1 VLGHRVQLNTGNF
14 AASAVRIVFSNSSAQ
29 WGGVHVMT
37 ELLARGLSQRG
48 HEVTIFGARN
58 SMLEE
63 RMRGIA
69 PFEPILHG
77 MDLHPRTVW
86 RAASALRRH
95 RVDVVL
101 ALMKKDVRLTVP
113 AASLL
118 RIPSVVRH
126 PNDRPLKGWIYDR
139 ALFGALP
146 ALHVANSFAT
156 RSTLV
161 DSAPWLD
168 PARVVVIHNGVDPA
182 NVDSAVPAELGLP
195 PASLVVGFAG
205 RLEERK
211 GLYDLIAAW
220 PRIMEAVPHARLVIA
235 GRGRDEAKA
244 WEQSSGMSGIH
255 WLGYRSDVPSVLHS
269 VDIAVVPSHWE
280 GFGII
285 AAEAMLAR
293 LPVVA
298 ANASS
303 LPEIIRDG
311 QEGLLVPP
319 RDPAALADAV
329 IRLARDPGLRKK
341 LGEAGRSRVLT
352 EFSAMRMVDSFEK
365 VLRSVVKA

>member
-1 VLGHRVQLNTGNF
+1 M
-14 AASAVRIVFSNSSAQ
+14 RIVLSNSSVE
-29 WGGVHVMT
+29 WGGVHVIT
-37 ELLARGLSQRG
+37 EVLARGLSGRG
-48 HEVTIFGARN
+48 HDVTIFGAPN

-77 MDLHPRTVW
+77 MDLHPGTVW
-86 RAASALRRH
+86 RAAAALRRY
-95 RVDVVL
+95 RTDVVL
-101 ALMKKDVRLTVP
+101 ALMKKDVRFTVP
-113 AASLL
+113 AARLL
-118 RIPSVVRH
+118 GIPSVVRH

-156 RSTLV
+156 RSTLLA
-161 DSAPWLD
+161 SAPWLD
-168 PARVVVIHNGVDPA
+168 PARVVVIYNGVDPA
-182 NVDSAVPAELGLP
+182 KVDAALPAELGV
-195 PASLVVGFAG
+195 PAGSLVVGFAG
-205 RLEERK
+205 RLEQRK

-220 PRIMEAVPHARLVIA
+220 PRIVEAVPHACLVIA

-244 WEQSSGMSGIH
+244 WEKSSGMNGIH
-255 WLGYRSDVPSVLHS
+255 WLGYRADVPSVLHS

-293 LPVVA
+293 VPVVA

-303 LPEIIRDG
+303 LPEIIRDE
-311 QEGLLVPP
+311 QEGLLIPP

-329 IRLARDPGLRKK
+329 IRLARDPGLRKR
-341 LGEAGRSRVLT
+341 LGEAGRLRVLT
-352 EFSAMRMVDSFEK
+352 EFSAPRMVDSFEN
-365 VLRSVVKA
+365 VLRSVVKP

>member
-1 VLGHRVQLNTGNF
+1 
-14 AASAVRIVFSNSSAQ
+14 
-29 WGGVHVMT
+29 
-37 ELLARGLSQRG
+37 
-48 HEVTIFGARN
+48 
-58 SMLEE
+58 
-63 RMRGIA
+63 MRGIA
-69 PFEPILHG
+69 PFEPILQG

-86 RAASALRRH
+86 RAGAALRRH
-95 RVDVVL
+95 RADVVL
-101 ALMKKDVRLTVP
+101 AMMKKDVRFTVP
-113 AASLL
+113 AARLL
-118 RIPSVVRH
+118 GIPSVVRH

-156 RSTLV
+156 RSTLLS
-161 DSAPWLD
+161 SASWLD
-168 PARVVVIHNGVDPA
+168 PSRVVVIHNGIDPA
-182 NVDSAVPAELGLP
+182 KVDSAQPAELGVAP
-195 PASLVVGFAG
+195 GSLVIGFAG
-205 RLEERK
+205 RLEQRK

-220 PRIMEAVPHARLVIA
+220 PRIIEAVPHARLVIA
-235 GRGRDEAKA
+235 GRGRDEAQA
-244 WEQSSGMSGIH
+244 WEKSSGMPGIH

-269 VDIAVVPSHWE
+269 IDIAVVPSHWE

-293 LPVVA
+293 VPVVA

-319 RDPAALADAV
+319 RDPVALADAV
-329 IRLARDPGLRKK
+329 IRLALDPGLRAR

-352 EFSAMRMVDSFEK
+352 EFSASRMIDSFEE
-365 VLRSVVKA
+365 VLRSVVKPEQRV